1 MKKIDF
7 QRAESL
13 EERIFRC
20 RGDAGERNRVISE
33 FKPFI
38 MNIASRETGG
48 FVDPHSDESS
58 VAMIAFNEAIDRYQ
72 EGRGSGFLRIAE
84 ITIKSRLIDYL
95 RKESKFQK
103 NHDFSMNANGENDE
117 RPDFEIVDDSV
128 DIEEELTS
136 KEAIFDFKVLLD
148 SFGLSLEELPEY
160 TPKHRDARL
169 NAVKIAKVIA
179 DHKELKERVML
190 TKRIPISL
198 VMKQV
203 DASRKVI
210 ENHREYI
217 LSVFL
222 IFAYGN
228 ETMRMYAENFVKEA
242 GQDE

>member
-7 QRAESL
+7 RRIESL

-20 RGDAGERNRVISE
+20 RTDAGERDRVISE
-33 FKPFI
+33 FRPFI

-58 VAMIAFNEAIDRYQ
+58 IAMIAFNEAIDRYQ
-72 EGRGSGFLRIAE
+72 DGRGSGFLRIAE
-84 ITIKSRLIDYL
+84 ITIKSRIIDFL

-103 NHDFSMNANGENDE
+103 KHDFSFNSGTDGDE
-117 RPDFEIVDDSV
+117 RQDMEIADESV
-128 DIEEELTS
+128 DVEGELTS
-136 KEAIFDFKVLLD
+136 KEAVFDFKKLLEG
-148 SFGLSLEELPEY
+148 FGLDLEGLPEY
-160 TPKHRDARL
+160 TPKHRDTRL

-179 DHKELKERVML
+179 DSRELRERVML

-198 VMKQV
+198 VMKQIDV
-203 DASRKVI
+203 SRKVI

-222 IFAYGN
+222 IFSCGN

-242 GQDE
+242 DRDE